1 MDKPIDP
8 KVKMIMTQAIR
19 EAKEH
24 DDNRIKPEHVILS
37 MMIDNDNEC
46 VQALNLMGVDT
57 FDLYDK
63 ISDFTRKN
71 DLTPRTGYNN
81 RKNLPFSDEMKN
93 IIKNLD
99 GFVSLE

>member
-71 DLTPRTGYNN
+71 DLNSILNPTNDETIPRIETN
-81 RKNLPFSDEMKN
+81 
-93 IIKNLD
+93 
-99 GFVSLE
+99 SLLFIP